1 MNWMEHI
8 QPQRMT
14 TNDLLSRK
22 RITSSFVEE
31 LDESYDIL
39 VRSTRRQIELYREKN
54 IPLMIE
60 VDALNTRYDALIREK
75 QQKNET
81 SDEIDD
87 ILDQMIQMRQKIAT
101 HSGYEHFAAYQF
113 DAYGRFDYT
122 QSDVDKFH
130 TGIQKIVVPMLSRLH
145 RERKI

>member
-1 MNWMEHI
+1 MDWIEHI

-22 RITSSFVEE
+22 RIQCPFVEE

-60 VDALNTRYDALIREK
+60 VDALNTRYDALIGK
-75 QQKNET
+75 
-81 SDEIDD
+81 
-87 ILDQMIQMRQKIAT
+87 MII
-101 HSGYEHFAAYQF
+101 
-113 DAYGRFDYT
+113 T
-122 QSDVDKFH
+122 Q
-130 TGIQKIVVPMLSRLH
+130 
-145 RERKI
+145 